1 MSKKIPLQDLHYN
14 LNAWISKTLSIP
26 NPIFNNMPAC
36 PYAKKAWTEDK
47 VEVCAFDS
55 WVDAYS
61 FLVTKEWNFPEVEVV
76 IISFP
81 PEGITPDMLSLTLD
95 KLTDSW
101 KHDHLVILED
111 HPDEVEEV
119 KEFNLN
125 FKEAALLLVQPRSK
139 LNEARAYL
147 ESKGYY
153 KNWTKDYKNSVQA
166 R

>member
-1 MSKKIPLQDLHYN
+1 MINKSLEK
-14 LNAWISKTLSIP
+14 WINNTLSKP

-36 PYAKKAWTEDK
+36 PYAKKALMDNK
-47 VEVCAFDS
+47 VEVNIFDS

-81 PEGITPDMLSLTLD
+81 SKGITPDMLSLTLD

-125 FKEAALLLVQPRSK
+125 FKESALLLIQPRSK

-147 ESKGYY
+147 ETQGYY
-153 KNWTKDYKNSVQA
+153 KNWTKDYKDSVQ
-166 R
+166 RR